1 MLSTEESMFWTVVL
15 EKTLESPLVCKE
27 ITPVHPKGNQS
38 WMFIGR
44 TDAPILWPPDVKNWL
59 IGKDPD
65 AGKDWRQEEKEAGS
79 RGWDGWMA
87 SLTQWTWVWTNF
99 CRQWRTEKTGVLKS
113 AESQRAG
120 CNSMTE
126 QTKIKPN
133 GYVWIFVLKCRYT
146 SNFTFWYS
154 IAWMRLNLFFSIAE
168 PLFH

>member
-1 MLSTEESMFWTVVL
+1 ML
-15 EKTLESPLVCKE
+15 EKTPESPFYSKQIKLVNF
-27 ITPVHPKGNQS
+27 KGNQP
-38 WMFIGR
+38 WMFILK
-44 TDAPILWPPDVKNWL
+44 DYWWNWSSSTL
-59 IGKDPD
+59 NTCC
-65 AGKDWRQEEKEAGS
+65 EEPTHWKKTCYWERLRVGGEGGD
-79 RGWDGWMA
+79 RKWNHWMA

-120 CNSMTE
+120 CNSMIE

-154 IAWMRLNLFFSIAE
+154 IAWMRLNFFFSIAE